1 MSACR
6 TAVHTEKDED
16 GVIFYYESKEGP
28 LVRVEFPV
36 GHPKHVL
43 VDYYEG
49 ARGEERLVRTEVT
62 DGQFQGIVGYYEG
75 ARDDERLVRTEFPD
89 GHPQHGLVK
98 YYGAAMLYQV
108 LRRGQERCVR
118 RVPPPSHSQLKGKE
132 RGARSELHR
141 SPTSPQGRRK
151 RKPDSDASYEPS
163 EKLSEVGGR
172 RPSKRRSA
180 LRKENDELRAALA
193 EADIKRVQVPI
204 VVRVEASTVRHA
216 VAAPTRELLSSRA
229 RSQTRDRTLHA
240 RALCIASLFLTGSRL
255 PAARFCVCVRV
266 VRASPRLCRA
276 CRRSSSCFRG
286 PVAARWEIGR
296 LWLDDARAAAE
307 ACQGARGPR
316 GGEQQTVRG

>member
-16 GVIFYYESKEGP
+16 GVICYYESKEGP
-28 LVRVEFPV
+28 LVRAEFPGGPTNRGV
-36 GHPKHVL
+36 ILHYKGAPGQERTVRL
-43 VDYYEG
+43 EFIDGFSNYYEG
-49 ARGEERLVRTEVT
+49 ARGEERLVRREYA
-62 DGQFQGIVGYYEG
+62 DGHPNHGVVKYFEG
-75 ARDDERLVRTEFPD
+75 AR
-89 GHPQHGLVK
+89 
-98 YYGAAMLYQV
+98 
-108 LRRGQERCVR
+108 GQESCVR

-193 EADIKRVQVPI
+193 EADSKRVKVPI
-204 VVRVEASTVRHA
+204 VVRVEASTVRRA

>member
-28 LVRVEFPV
+28 VVRVEFAA
-36 GHPKHVL
+36 GHPKHDQ

-49 ARGEERLVRTEVT
+49 ARGEERLVRQEVT

-98 YYGAAMLYQV
+98 YYEGAH
-108 LRRGQERCVR
+108 GQERCVR

-132 RGARSELHR
+132 RGARSELPR
-141 SPTSPQGRRK
+141 SPASPQGRRK

-193 EADIKRVQVPI
+193 EADSKRVQVPI
-204 VVRVEASTVRHA
+204 VVRVEASTVRRA

-229 RSQTRDRTLHA
+229 RSQTRGRTLHA

-276 CRRSSSCFRG
+276 GVRSYTFGS
-286 PVAARWEIGR
+286 
-296 LWLDDARAAAE
+296 AE
-307 ACQGARGPR
+307 L
-316 GGEQQTVRG
+316 GE